1 MLICMIHQPHDIS
14 SDPSTLPKLPAWV
27 TGRSGETP
35 ENVAFMSGARFA
47 MLDVILTQSGESIP
61 KDLLRNSLALRAAVA
76 TSKLEG
82 RMARE
87 TDMRDAFFLTAPDQ
101 DGICHWGPD
110 GDMLAF
116 WRKAVRVNLHSQTW
130 IEDVAALVEQNIS
143 DSVDELLP
151 RAIENT
157 QKSGPLSAASA
168 ILIAAIEINDRAE
181 KAACLLSDVVLAKFF
196 GWERVLPLTALHLT
210 KANLRDLLNDEKQ
223 SDKAIEVAISQS
235 AETAFHLSKR
245 LVTHANALRAVAPKL
260 RAKGSDEA
268 VALFLKENAI
278 APSGMLSPIIKGT
291 STPMTGRAA
300 RRLCDR
306 LVELG
311 VVKELTGRPT
321 FRMYGVAS

>member
-1 MLICMIHQPHDIS
+1 MIHQPHDIS
-14 SDPSTLPKLPAWV
+14 SDPSTFPNLPAWG
-27 TGRSGETP
+27 TERSGETP

-47 MLDVILTQSGESIP
+47 MLDIILTQSGESIP
-61 KDLLRNSLALRAAVA
+61 KNLLRNTLALKAAVA

-87 TDMRDAFFLTAPDQ
+87 TDMRDAFFLIAPDQ

-116 WRKAVRVNLHSQTW
+116 WRKAVRINLQSKTW
-130 IEDVAALVEQNIS
+130 IEDIVALLEPNIA
-143 DSVDELLP
+143 DVVDELLP
-151 RAIENT
+151 RAIEST
-157 QKSGPLSAASA
+157 QTSGPLSAAVA
-168 ILIAAIEINDRAE
+168 ILKAVIEIDDRAE
-181 KAACLLSDVVLAKFF
+181 KAACLLSDVLLAKYF
-196 GWERVLPLTALHLT
+196 GWERVLPLTVLHLT
-210 KANLRDLLNDEKQ
+210 KAYLRDLRNDETQ
-223 SDKAIEVAISQS
+223 SDKAIQVAISQS

-245 LVTHANALRAVAPKL
+245 LITHANALRAVAPKL

-268 VALFLKENAI
+268 VALFLKENAV
-278 APSGMLSPIIKGT
+278 APSGMLSPHIKGT
-291 STPMTGRAA
+291 RTEMTSRAA

-321 FRMYGVAS
+321 FRLYGIAS